1 MTASGGKLSGWRT
14 ELKGKRTHGDRQ
26 QGGESWGE
34 GCIRE
39 LNGNGNNTI
48 KIKEI
53 NK

>member
-1 MTASGGKLSGWRT
+1 MTASGEGVVGLSK
-14 ELKGKRTHGDRQ
+14 KGKRTHGHRQ

-34 GCIRE
+34 ACIRE